1 MQSRSGSWEKAGLV
15 KLLILAQIIRV
26 LMLQR
31 PRMFLNNK
39 AGSPSGRPR
48 AGRGA
53 CAVCAYPRGLFPGL
67 TLCEGTPLRD
77 TSAVVLIRVGSGV
90 GSDAHSGLCLFVE
103 MVRRP
108 DLCQAQGSV
117 GMTVGHQRSWPVVTR
132 VSSDTS
138 ALPVPKPQSRAS

>member
-1 MQSRSGSWEKAGLV
+1 VQSRSGSWEKAGLV

-77 TSAVVLIRVGSGV
+77 TSAGHLCGCPHQSGV
-90 GSDAHSGLCLFVE
+90 WGW
-103 MVRRP
+103 VRRTLRP
-108 DLCQAQGSV
+108 LSIRRNGKETRSVPSPGLSGNDCGSSEELAS
-117 GMTVGHQRSWPVVTR
+117 GH
-132 VSSDTS
+132 
-138 ALPVPKPQSRAS
+138 